1 MANNVNNYP
10 LAKTQFKVNWIDDE
24 GKTVELSC
32 TEVSGLEGSIEL
44 KDYRT
49 GNSPNLAPLKVPIGR
64 TWPDVT
70 IKRGV
75 FKDAGDFNEWFN
87 KSPLPAQREV
97 TITLHNNDLTK
108 PVLTWNLEKAI
119 PKSFKSTDLNAGSN
133 DIAMEEITF
142 SHEGLKITFN
152 K

>member
-10 LAKTQFKVNWIDDE
+10 LAKTQFKVSWQDGE
-24 GKTVELSC
+24 KYVELSC

-49 GNSPNLAPLKVPIGR
+49 GNSPNLAPIKVPIGR

-70 IKRGV
+70 IKRGI
-75 FKDAGDFNEWFN
+75 FNGANDFSEWFN
-87 KSPLPAQREV
+87 KSPLPIPKKV

-108 PVLTWNLEKAI
+108 PVVTWELEKAI
-119 PKSFKSTDLNAGSN
+119 PKGFKSTDLNAGSN

>member
-1 MANNVNNYP
+1 MANQVNEYP
-10 LAKTQFKVNWIDDE
+10 LAKNQFRVRWEDSNK
-24 GKTVELSC
+24 KTVELSC
-32 TEVSGLEGSIEL
+32 TEVSGLDGTVEI

-49 GNSPNLAPLKVPIGR
+49 GNSPNLAPRRVAIGR

-75 FKDAGDFNEWFN
+75 FKGASDFSEWFN
-87 KSPLPAQREV
+87 KGPVPDQRKV
-97 TITLHNNDLTK
+97 TITLHGNDLEK
-108 PVLTWNLEKAI
+108 PIVIWELEKAV
-119 PKSFKSTDLNAGSN
+119 PKAFKSTDLNAGSN

-142 SHEGLKITFN
+142 AHEGLKITFN